1 MKEGPFC
8 SIITES
14 NRYDS
19 IRCFTLKRVDQ
30 WNKEE
35 CFNIYTD
42 TAGNYHF
49 TGTITGEHKIQME
62 SKR

>member
-8 SIITES
+8 TIITECDL
-14 NRYDS
+14 YDP

-35 CFNIYTD
+35 CIHIYTD

-49 TGTITGEHKIQME
+49 TGTITGEHIIRKE
-62 SKR
+62 SES